1 MNVSKKLK
9 QHLHEAIKHI
19 ERLEAAQ
26 KTLSRLYPLDQIKL
40 DNLSPEEMDK
50 LDVLAF
56 RFAKLQDLLGSK
68 IFREYLSI
76 LEFPVEG
83 KNFLTLLKEL
93 DKEQIVDLD
102 IWSEFRAVRNNISHD
117 YPYDNSEKI
126 DAVNYLIENV
136 NYLTNLV
143 RRIKEDF
150 ETLKPR
156 N

>member
-1 MNVSKKLK
+1 M
-9 QHLHEAIKHI
+9 KHI

-26 KTLSRLYPLDQIKL
+26 KTLNRLYPLDQKKL
-40 DNLSPEEMDK
+40 DSLSPEEMDK

-83 KNFLTLLKEL
+83 KNFLALLKEL
-93 DKEQIVDLD
+93 DKEQIVDID
-102 IWSEFRAVRNNISHD
+102 VWSEFRAVRNNISHD

-126 DAVNYLIENV
+126 DAINYLIGNV
-136 NYLTNLV
+136 NYLTDLV
-143 RRIKEDF
+143 RRIKDDF
-150 ETLKPR
+150 ETLKQG